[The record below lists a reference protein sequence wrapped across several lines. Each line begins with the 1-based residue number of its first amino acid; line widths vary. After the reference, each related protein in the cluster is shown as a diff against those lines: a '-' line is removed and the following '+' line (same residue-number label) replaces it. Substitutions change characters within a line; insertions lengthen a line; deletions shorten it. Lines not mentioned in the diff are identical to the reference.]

1 MSWGLLALILYAAG
15 SVCFLA
21 GTLISIAERCGWM

>member
-1 MSWGLLALILYAAG
+1 VTILGMSVPSWFYCAG

-21 GTLISIAERCGWM
+21 GTLIKEFAK

>member
-1 MSWGLLALILYAAG
+1 MSAYLDLLLYGAG

-21 GTLISIAERCGWM
+21 GTVVAGLKRAGLL